1 MTHSTAQLNDSS
13 PDDIF
18 VWADGTWCYRSDYSD
33 FGHMSDDFEVVKEGT
48 QKHSSFLLAAE
59 AMEPEDFAEFIS
71 HGNKVATVSLH
82 ECLEAIH
89 RGTVGTGMTTE
100 YLLLREAVRQLTP
113 EQVKEIESLAN
124 SST

>member
-33 FGHMSDDFEVVKEGT
+33 FGHMSDDFKVVKEGA
-48 QKHSSFLLAAE
+48 QEHSSFLLAAE
-59 AMEPEDFAEFIS
+59 AMKPEEFAEFIS
-71 HGNKVATVSLH
+71 HPNKVNTVSLH
-82 ECLEAIH
+82 ECLEAVY
-89 RGTVGTGMTTE
+89 RGTTKKGMTTE

-113 EQVKEIESLAN
+113 EQVSKIESLTN